1 MTEFSYDIVEDEY
14 GKKLAIEFEYDE
26 DIKNRLK
33 GLPWDTTHRAW
44 NPDVSAWTIEL
55 TPASI
60 QAFEEEFD
68 ESVPDEYRPDEGTG
82 GDDEDTG
89 TEAGSGANDFQTA
102 AEQSPESA
110 TTSESTGS
118 DYDEDAAIEDAL
130 VDTRDISS
138 SGHGLTTYPAV
149 QRIDDVPVYVYNV
162 LITTGEQA
170 QSAAERRRR
179 AYTAM
184 REIREEYE
192 DRAPP
197 MAYAGDLEVVAL
209 HPIPG
214 DGSLESEGVRELK
227 EAGERTLELSNQAE
241 RAQIQRLVEEAF
253 KRRVADQD
261 FIVHGM
267 HKILKGNPIPIQA
280 GTGNFRLHE
289 RFDCAITVASSGRV
303 YLHVNPKTRVQTDYT
318 LDKVEN
324 HRLYPGLR
332 LVATYNGRGYRLGRV
347 QSERAR
353 NPTIDAE
360 TSVVDYHRDDN
371 PLVDDKTVEQIDSAN
386 RRVVTAY
393 PMGSGGKQTFPQELL
408 ALQGHTSNLADFDG
422 DFWSEA
428 QPKMRRSASTR
439 VEDAVEFAQQVGDV
453 PFDGT
458 TLSFPADAPLFAGD
472 SHFRVEQLYET
483 DAEVLKFANGRLGSH
498 PKEVSQKGIYEP
510 PASFNIL
517 YVYPQQLE
525 GDRADSF
532 WDTFSRKLR
541 SMGAEPDSR
550 SDITFEPTPK
560 RDGPGDVDIQVG
572 RQVPS
577 GHDYDAALVVLPP
590 EEGALTSFYQPYD
603 ELKEVLAEK
612 GLHSQMIDRKSMNET
627 GYHQNI
633 ALGLI
638 SAAGGI
644 PFTVEGS
651 LPGDTDLYL
660 AFDVGQYFD
669 DDDDGLQDGI
679 RVGASVTAITN
690 EGAVLGYA
698 HTGPQ
703 AGERIPASALRR
715 IARQSLL
722 GYEERRGDA
731 PDHIVIHRD
740 GFMNDPIEPALKFL
754 DERGI
759 SYDVVEVR
767 KQAPARIV
775 NQEGGFANPDK
786 AIACINDEQ
795 HLAYIATY
803 GQPEPLA
810 KGTTGTPR
818 PITVERKHGDTNIE
832 TLTRQVYLLAQ
843 CHIGVANTTTRLPI
857 TTAYADRAATA
868 AAKGHLPMT
877 SDLETGIGFL

>member
-1 MTEFSYDIVEDEY
+1 MTEFSYDIVKDEY
-14 GKKLAIEFEYDE
+14 GEKLAIDFEYDE
-26 DIKNRLK
+26 DVKNRLK
-33 GLPWDTTHRAW
+33 GLAWETTHRAW
-44 NPDVSAWTIEL
+44 NPDAGAWTIEL
-55 TPASI
+55 MPASI
-60 QAFEEEFD
+60 QAFEKEFD
-68 ESVPDEYRPDEGTG
+68 VSVPNEYSPDEGTS
-82 GDDEDTG
+82 DNDEAT
-89 TEAGSGANDFQTA
+89 TMNTNSSASESQLAT
-102 AEQSPESA
+102 EQSST
-110 TTSESTGS
+110 TTSEQTRS
-118 DYDEDAAIEDAL
+118 DYDEEAAIEDAL
-130 VDTRDISS
+130 VDTRDISA
-138 SGHGLTTYPAV
+138 SGHGLTTYPAA
-149 QRIDDVPVYVYNV
+149 QRIDDVPVYVYDV
-162 LITTGEQA
+162 LITTGDQA

-179 AYTAM
+179 TYAAM
-184 REIREEYE
+184 REIREVYE

-214 DGSLESEGVRELK
+214 DGTLESEGVRKLK
-227 EAGERTLELSNQAE
+227 DAGERTLELSNQAE

-253 KRRVADQD
+253 KQRVADQE

-267 HKILKGNPIPIQA
+267 HKILKDDPIPIQA
-280 GTGNFRLHE
+280 GSGNFRLHE
-289 RFDCAITVASSGRV
+289 RFDCAITVSSPGRV

-318 LDKVEN
+318 LDQVEN

-332 LVATYNGRGYRLGRV
+332 VTTTYNGRGYRLGRV
-347 QSERAR
+347 QPERAR
-353 NPTIDAE
+353 DPTIDAE
-360 TSVVDYHRDDN
+360 TSVVDYHKDDN
-371 PLVDDKTVEQIDSAN
+371 PLVDDETVEQIDSAN

-408 ALQGHTSNLADFDG
+408 ALQGHTKNLADFDG
-422 DFWSEA
+422 DFWTEA

-439 VEDAVEFAQQVGDV
+439 VEDAADFARQVGDI

-458 TLSFPADAPLFAGD
+458 TLSFPADAPLFGGD

-498 PKEVSQKGIYEP
+498 PREVGQKGVYEP
-510 PASFNIL
+510 PTSFNVL
-517 YVYPQQLE
+517 YVYPQQLS

-532 WDTFSRKLR
+532 WDTFSRRLR
-541 SMGAEPDSR
+541 SMRAEPDSR
-550 SDITFEPTPK
+550 SDITFEPTSK
-560 RDGPGDVDIQVG
+560 SDGPGDVDIQVG
-572 RQVPS
+572 RQIP
-577 GHDYDAALVVLPP
+577 GNHDYDAALVVLPP

-627 GYHQNI
+627 GRHQNI

-651 LPGDTDLYL
+651 LPGDADLYL

-669 DDDDGLQDGI
+669 DDDDGLQDGV

-722 GYEERRGDA
+722 GYEEHCGD
-731 PDHIVIHRD
+731 PPGHIVIHRD
-740 GFMNDPIEPALKFL
+740 GFMNDPIEPALEFL
-754 DERGI
+754 DGRGI
-759 SYDVVEVR
+759 SYDIVEVR
-767 KQAPARIV
+767 KQAPARVV
-775 NQEGGFANPDK
+775 NQEGGLANPDK
-786 AIACINDEQ
+786 AIACLNDEQ
-795 HLAYIATY
+795 QLAYIATY

-818 PITVERKHGDTNIE
+818 PITVERKQGNTNIE
-832 TLTRQVYLLAQ
+832 TLTRQVYLLSQ

-857 TTAYADRAATA
+857 TTAYADCAATA
-868 AAKGHLPMT
+868 AAKGHLPLT
-877 SDLETGIGFL
+877 TDLETGIGFL

>member
-1 MTEFSYDIVEDEY
+1 MTEFSYDIIEDEY
-14 GKKLAIEFEYDE
+14 GEKLAIKFDYDE
-26 DIKNRLK
+26 DIKDRLK
-33 GLPWDTTHRAW
+33 GLAWDTTHRTW
-44 NPDVSAWTIEL
+44 NPEVSAWTIEL

-68 ESVPDEYRPDEGTG
+68 VNVPNEYKPDESTSSAGEETATDTRP
-82 GDDEDTG
+82 
-89 TEAGSGANDFQTA
+89 SNFQTA
-102 AEQSPESA
+102 AEQSSDIP
-110 TTSESTGS
+110 SEGAGCK
-118 DYDEDAAIEDAL
+118 YDEEAAIEDAL
-130 VDTRDISS
+130 VDTRDISA
-138 SGHGLTTYPAV
+138 SGHGLTTYPAS
-149 QRIDDVPVYVYNV
+149 QQIDDVPVYVYNV
-162 LITTGEQA
+162 LIATGDQA

-179 AYTAM
+179 AYDAM
-184 REIREEYE
+184 REVREEYH

-214 DGSLESEGVRELK
+214 DGTLQTEGVRELQ

-241 RAQIQRLVEEAF
+241 REQIQRLVEEAF
-253 KRRVADQD
+253 KQRVAEQD

-267 HKILKGNPIPIQA
+267 NKILKGEPIPIHA

-289 RFDCAITVASSGRV
+289 RFDCGITVASSGRV
-303 YLHVNPKTRVQTDYT
+303 YLHVNPKTRVQTEYT
-318 LDKVEN
+318 LDKLEN
-324 HRLYPGLR
+324 HQLYPGLR
-332 LVATYNGRGYRLGRV
+332 LVTTYNGRGYRLGRV

-353 NPTIDAE
+353 DPTIDAE
-360 TSVVDYHRDDN
+360 TSVVDYHRNDN
-371 PLVDDKTVEQIDSAN
+371 PLVDDEIVERIDSAN

-393 PMGSGGKQTFPQELL
+393 PMGSGGRQTFPQELL
-408 ALQGHTSNLADFDG
+408 ALQGHTANLANFDG
-422 DFWSEA
+422 NFWEEA
-428 QPKMRRSASTR
+428 QPKMRRSASSR
-439 VEDAVEFAQQVGDV
+439 VEDAVEFAQRIGDI

-458 TLSFPADAPLFAGD
+458 TIAFPADAPLFAGD

-498 PKEVSQKGIYEP
+498 PKEVSQKGVYEP
-510 PASFNIL
+510 PASFNVL

-541 SMGAEPDSR
+541 SMGAEPEAREDV
-550 SDITFEPTPK
+550 TFDPTPK
-560 RDGPGDVDIQVG
+560 SDGPGDVDIQVG
-572 RQVPS
+572 RQIS
-577 GHDYDAALVVLPP
+577 SNHDFDAALVVLPP
-590 EEGALTSFYQPYD
+590 EEGALTAFYQPYD

-612 GLHSQMIDRKSMNET
+612 GIHSQMMDRKSMNET
-627 GYHQNI
+627 GYHRNI

-651 LPGDTDLYL
+651 LPGDADLYL

-690 EGAVLGYA
+690 AGAVLGYA

-703 AGERIPASALRR
+703 AGERIPASSLRR

-722 GYEERRGDA
+722 GYEERRGES
-731 PDHIVIHRD
+731 PDHIAIHRD
-740 GFMNDPIEPALKFL
+740 GFMNDPIESALEFL

-759 SYDVVEVR
+759 TYDVVEVR

-775 NQEGGFANPDK
+775 NQEGGLANPDK

-795 HLAYIATY
+795 HLAYISTY

-818 PITVERKHGDTNIE
+818 PITVERKHGDTDIG
-832 TLTRQVYLLAQ
+832 TLTRQVYLLSQ

-868 AAKGHLPMT
+868 AAKGHLPT
-877 SDLETGIGFL
+877 TTDLETGIGFL